1 MKLKFNLIRS
11 VGLLSVAST
20 HFRKSLLLIN
30 MMIFF
35 AIFAASAAVISLYFE
50 NKIADEEY
58 YLIDT
63 NRTMKTLNNY
73 IPVMDGLLNS
83 YQKSDHERQI
93 FLFYNN
99 FLFQSNMGYKIID
112 EAREFWL
119 KPFYFLLEG
128 IHENY
133 EEGEEEGLSKTLN
146 IMKEH
151 YLLVMSHGNLTPDED
166 KLKKIDN
173 LLSDELEY
181 RKKYKEIVKSIEID
195 EQFKTLD
202 LDDLFVDA
210 LDSKKRKKYEKFRKK
225 YKDYYDFALDF
236 EDFSVK
242 TWKMVKSIITEFKH
256 YHDQQIAYSSNLIKK
271 YSKNESRSIFIAF
284 IFQLLIFIVI
294 QFFEISVTSLEVKKS
309 MRAKK

>member
-1 MKLKFNLIRS
+1 MRLKFNLIRTA
-11 VGLLSVAST
+11 GLLSVVST

-30 MMIFF
+30 TMIFF

-58 YLIDT
+58 YLIET

>member
-11 VGLLSVAST
+11 VGLLSVASA

-30 MMIFF
+30 TMIFF

-58 YLIDT
+58 YIIET
-63 NRTMKTLNNY
+63 NRTMKELNNY
-73 IPVMDGLLNS
+73 IPVMNDLLNTS
-83 YQKSDHERQI
+83 QKSDHERQI
-93 FLFYNN
+93 FRFFNN

-112 EAREFWL
+112 EARDFSL
-119 KPFYFLLEG
+119 KPFYSLFPD
-128 IHENY
+128 IQENY
-133 EEGEEEGLSKTLN
+133 AMGEEEGLSETLN

-151 YLLVMSHGNLTPDED
+151 YLLVMRHGNLTPDED

-181 RKKYKEIVKSIEID
+181 RKKYKEIVESIEID

-202 LDDLFVDA
+202 LDDFFADVF
-210 LDSKKRKKYEKFRKK
+210 DSQKREKYEKFTKK
-225 YKDYYDFALDF
+225 YIDYYNFALDYK
-236 EDFSVK
+236 DFSVK
-242 TWKMVKSIITEFKH
+242 TWKMAKSILTEFK
-256 YHDQQIAYSSNLIKK
+256 YYSDQQIAYSSNLIKK
-271 YSKNESRSIFIAF
+271 YSNNESITIFIAF

-294 QFFEISVTSLEVKKS
+294 QFFEISSTSLEMKKS
-309 MRAKK
+309 MRPEK

>member
-1 MKLKFNLIRS
+1 MRLKFNLIRTA
-11 VGLLSVAST
+11 GLLSVVST

-30 MMIFF
+30 TMIFF